1 MATTQQKSLNSPLEQ
16 FKITKIFD
24 SLSTDAQAIG
34 AMHDP
39 LRVAEPEFLHY
50 GSAEFIVGTRDV
62 HYVRPK

>member
-39 LRVAEPEFLHY
+39 LRVAEPELLHY